1 MGTLWLWEPEPL
13 RALIFE
19 GLSKGQVPIIMCFSP
34 VTFDLGQENQHVFH
48 DHKHCVARSES

>member
-19 GLSKGQVPIIMCFSP
+19 GLGKDQVPIKMCFSP
-34 VTFDLGQENQHVFH
+34 VTFDPGQENQHVFH
-48 DHKHCVARSES
+48 DHKHTVARIEW